1 MQAWRRIVAAG
12 SRTFSFWALAVTV
25 RFSIGTTPM
34 IAKMAPAGFQHWEQP
49 QAWLCNTFPL
59 MVTSTLS

>member
-1 MQAWRRIVAAG
+1 MAEG
-12 SRTFSFWALAVTV
+12 SRTFSLEALAVTL
-25 RFSIGTTPM
+25 RFSTGTTPM